1 MSVPSPVPS
10 PLAANL
16 LYIED
21 NPVNRLVVEEL
32 LSGRPEFELECAEDG
47 SGGVARAIALRP
59 RLILLDMNLPDCDGY
74 EVMRRL
80 QAEPSTAGIPVIALS
95 AEASAE
101 DSRRALAA
109 GFTAYWTKPI
119 DFGQFLAGLAEY
131 FPPAG

>member
-1 MSVPSPVPS
+1 MSVPLSTPS
-10 PLAANL
+10 PQAASL

-32 LSGRPEFELECAEDG
+32 LSSRPELQLECAEDG
-47 SGGVARAIALRP
+47 CGGVERAIALKP

-74 EVMRRL
+74 EVIRRL
-80 QAEPSTAGIPVIALS
+80 KAEPITAGIPVIALS
-95 AEASAE
+95 AESSPE
-101 DSRRALAA
+101 DTRRALAA

-119 DFGQFLAGLAEY
+119 DFGQFLTGPAEY